1 MWKKQKIFETLT
13 PFTLLD
19 FENTPSAILWFS
31 GCNMRCAFCYNP
43 EIVHGIGEFCF
54 DDFSAFFEARQ
65 NLLKG
70 IVLCGGEPTI
80 HKQIIEI
87 ARNLKK
93 LSYKIKLD
101 TNGLKPEIIQVL
113 IEEDLVDYIALDF
126 KAPKLKFEQITN
138 RDTKEYQTF
147 TRSLKFLIKKDIN
160 FEVRTTFCDS
170 LLTIDD
176 IHNIMNELQSLNY
189 KGVYYLQNFIDNTD
203 NIGQIKKK
211 NSINLFKELNNLR
224 KYNFTIQFRNF

>member
-43 EIVHGIGEFCF
+43 EIVYGIGEFCF
-54 DDFSAFFEARQ
+54 DDFSSFFEARQ

-80 HKQIIEI
+80 HTQIIEI
-87 ARNLKK
+87 ATYLKK
-93 LSYKIKLD
+93 LNYKIKLD
-101 TNGLKPEIIQVL
+101 TNGLKPEIIKIMLQ
-113 IEEDLVDYIALDF
+113 ENLVDYIALDF
-126 KAPKLKFEQITN
+126 KAPQEKFEIITKS
-138 RDTKEYQTF
+138 TKNKYQTF
-147 TRSLKFLIKKDIN
+147 TKTLSMLVEKEAH

-170 LLTIDD
+170 LLD
-176 IHNIMNELQSLNY
+176 INDIKIILKNLEILNY
-189 KGVYYLQNFIDNTD
+189 KGTYYLQNFIHQSN
-203 NIGQIKKK
+203 NIGDISQN
-211 NSINLFKELNNLR
+211 NSINLFKELDNLN
-224 KYNFTIQFRNF
+224 KYNFTVKFRNF